1 MSAST
6 SSGTARSIAALSL
19 DTTLLQAQCADVLFA
34 CGDSAEGDPE
44 AAAVLSRLVARHVES
59 LLALV
64 VDSAAAA
71 SAAAT
76 TAAPAAGADVFAG
89 ERAGA
94 AAAKIDGST
103 VVAVLRAAGA
113 ARNATAAAATLD
125 AHKALRPL
133 LSLDVSARE
142 ETAAFAVWK
151 EKPPVGAAA
160 RAGAAAKARFIEAAL
175 SDRFVSLPPAGS
187 EGAPP
192 K

>member
-1 MSAST
+1 
-6 SSGTARSIAALSL
+6 
-19 DTTLLQAQCADVLFA
+19 LLQTQCADVLFA
-34 CGDSAEGDPE
+34 SGDSAEGDPE

-64 VDSAAAA
+64 MDSAAAS

-76 TAAPAAGADVFAG
+76 TATSAAAAGAAADVFAG

-103 VVAVLRAAGA
+103 VVTVLRAAGA

-125 AHKALRPL
+125 AHKAMRPL

-142 ETAAFAVWK
+142 EAAAFAVWK

-175 SDRFVSLPPAGS
+175 SDRFVALPPAGS
-187 EGAPP
+187 AEGAP